1 MVYFCS
7 AKFMYVLL
15 LNAEELSVLLFAV
28 KPAAIMMNII
38 QERQHKKHRVVRQC
52 FYINKSEDLCFTVCH
67 IRVT

>member
-38 QERQHKKHRVVRQC
+38 QERKHKKHSGSAM
-52 FYINKSEDLCFTVCH
+52 FLH
-67 IRVT
+67 